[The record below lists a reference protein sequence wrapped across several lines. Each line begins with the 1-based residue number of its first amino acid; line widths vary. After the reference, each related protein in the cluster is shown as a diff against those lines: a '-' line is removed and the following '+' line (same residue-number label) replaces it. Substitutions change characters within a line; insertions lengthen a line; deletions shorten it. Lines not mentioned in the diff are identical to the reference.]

1 MKMKLLK
8 IQKIVFFGI
17 LGLAALIYIG
27 PFLFSLS
34 ISFNADKDVFEWP
47 IKLFPERFT
56 LDNYKNVWKELPF
69 GKWLFNSVLVTLIQT
84 VSNVFF
90 SALAGFAFARL
101 EFKGRKLIFGLLLS
115 SLMIPG
121 IILLVPKFIILNEF
135 QLINSYGGLIIPGL
149 VGVTNIFLMKQF
161 FETIPK
167 DLEQAALIDGCSYFR
182 IFWQIFLPIS
192 KPALAA
198 VAIYT
203 FQGSWNEFLWPVIV
217 TYTEDMYTLPLGMA
231 SLRTEL
237 LTDWP
242 LLMAGTILISL
253 PTLMIFV
260 VFQRYFVQGVA
271 SSGLKG

>member
-1 MKMKLLK
+1 MKKLKL
-8 IQKIVFFGI
+8 QKVLFLVI
-17 LGLAALIYIG
+17 LGIMTLIYIG

-34 ISFNADKDVFEWP
+34 ISFNADKNVFEWP
-47 IKLFPERFT
+47 IEFIPSHLTIE
-56 LDNYKNVWKELPF
+56 NYVNVWKELPF
-69 GKWLFNSVLVTLIQT
+69 GKWLFNSVLVTTIQT
-84 VSNVFF
+84 FSNVFF
-90 SALAGFAFARL
+90 AALAGFVFARL
-101 EFKGRKLIFGLLLS
+101 EFPGRKLIFTLLLS

-121 IILLVPKFIILNEF
+121 IILLVPKFIVLNE
-135 QLINSYGGLIIPGL
+135 LSMINSYGGLILPGL

-167 DLEQAALIDGCSYFR
+167 DLEQAALIDGCGYFR

-217 TYTEDMYTLPLGMA
+217 SYTEDMYTLPLGMA
-231 SLRTEL
+231 SLRHEL

-253 PTLMIFV
+253 PTLAIFII
-260 VFQRYFVQGVA
+260 FQRYFVQGVS